1 MLAHPLDPALS
12 RFMIMRARIALDNLD
27 QVGALGFGQRVL
39 LRSRQEAQRVCRSPK
54 GLRVVAIQRGVATE
68 SWSVPVGGER
78 CNQTK
83 CLPVALVRI
92 IAFSN
97 NTHTWHAFDLVD
109 KWIQTTRTIVVSS
122 ESNNRRLLRI
132 ELQPKGTCCRYATNI
147 RGLRR
152 AAGEAADARA
162 INVVVSRGRLHGA
175 HGQRRG
181 AEPAGHLRRPGCEL
195 DAGDA
200 REHLQPG
207 PGIEHD
213 SV

>member
-92 IAFSN
+92 IAFGY

-109 KWIQTTRTIVVSS
+109 KSS
-122 ESNNRRLLRI
+122 PLRV
-132 ELQPKGTCCRYATNI
+132 
-147 RGLRR
+147 
-152 AAGEAADARA
+152 DD
-162 INVVVSRGRLHGA
+162 RGRRYGRPL
-175 HGQRRG
+175 
-181 AEPAGHLRRPGCEL
+181 EPRRPPVETT
-195 DAGDA
+195 A
-200 REHLQPG
+200 RLTFW
-207 PGIEHD
+207 GI
-213 SV
+213 STRFVI